1 MEEGLRDFA
10 AEDCQYL
17 LLVLLVVK
25 EMSWDIAG
33 NKMLLLFLS
42 SVQPYQML
50 MLTPNC
56 SLLAG

>member
-1 MEEGLRDFA
+1 MEKGLRDFA

-25 EMSWDIAG
+25 ETSWEVAG
-33 NKMLLLFLS
+33 KKMLLLFLS
-42 SVQPYQML
+42 SVQPFQML

-56 SLLAG
+56 SLL